1 MNIESYNL
9 DSLRELVRKLQT
21 ENAELKSILDKENIP
36 YELKDVFEEI
46 IEESA
51 EYDPDQGGRINSR
64 YITEEMVIRFY
75 SMFWGREDVFAKRGK
90 NGGYFPQCDNRW
102 EYTLCPKHRGDK
114 KYPCDEC
121 ENRCWTKLDPMTVKK
136 HLFGYKED
144 GSDVIGIYPLHENGT
159 VRFIVYDFDNHEKGS
174 EQTDFANT
182 DNEWQDEVNALRKIC
197 ESNGIHP
204 LVERSRSGRGAHV
217 WILFSCPVNAT
228 IARNFGFMLL
238 DKGMMSYNLKTFK
251 YYDRMYPCQDIAN
264 SLGNLIALPLQGR
277 ALKDGNSA
285 FVDENWNAY
294 PDQWAIVYRDDIRLS
309 IDDINSYMEKWQE
322 ELASNNP
329 YSVIV
334 NNQAKRVKP
343 WKKHEAFVKEDVV
356 EKLHI
361 TLADG
366 VYVDALNIAPRLQ
379 NQIRSLAAFD
389 NPEYIKR
396 LRMHKSNYYQFQ
408 AVYLGK
414 DIDGYIKLPRGLKE
428 EIITECKNSDIPYDI
443 KDEREKGI
451 PIKVA
456 FNGELKDEQKE
467 AVEKML
473 SYDNG
478 VLSAATAFGKTV
490 VSSYIISKRKVNT
503 LIILQSKDLLE
514 QWVES
519 LHKFLVIDE
528 EPPIYKTKTGREK
541 RREDVIGRLAS
552 GKDTLTGIIDVAMV
566 GSLYAKGNYHKM
578 LNQYGLVIYDECHHV
593 ASNTAMNVMQKVN
606 ARYVYGVTATPKRSD
621 NLEKEIFMLI
631 GPIRH
636 SYTAIERNQKLGIPH
651 IVISRYTRTV
661 RINEDKNDVNA
672 LYKLVSGSSDRN
684 GMIISDVKDAVKNGK
699 TPVILTRR
707 KEQAK
712 VLYDKLSIDE
722 KNVFLMYGDNTDKE
736 NTEIRNRLK
745 KVSDK
750 ETLILIAT
758 GQKIGEGFDFPR
770 LDTLMLAAPVSFD
783 GILEQYLGRLGRNY
797 PDKKEVVVYDYVDS
811 HIGMFERMYS
821 KRLRAYKDIGFTVET
836 DMIHNKQCVNAI
848 YTSDNYL
855 DTFERDLVEANERII
870 ISSPDIEIK
879 KIDRLLS
886 IIKKRQEAGVKVTV
900 ITTNPDEV
908 KFGKSFFFSSMIS
921 TLRAT
926 GVEVVERDDVEE
938 HFAVIDSDIVWHGGM
953 NLLGK
958 DDAWD
963 NLMRIKSEKVA
974 AELLEIA
981 FKHQK

>member
-21 ENAELKSILDKENIP
+21 ENADLKAILEKEKIP
-36 YELKDVFEEI
+36 YELKNAFEEV
-46 IEESA
+46 IEESE
-51 EYDPDQGGRINSR
+51 EYDPDQGGRINSK
-64 YITEEMVIRFY
+64 YITDEMVIRFY

-102 EYTLCPKHRGDK
+102 EHALCPKQRGDK

-121 ENRCWTKLDPMTVKK
+121 ENRCWTKLDPKTVKK

-144 GSDVIGIYPLHENGT
+144 GTDVIGIYPLHENGT

-174 EQTDFANT
+174 EQTDFANF
-182 DNEWQDEVNALRKIC
+182 DNEWQDEVNALRRIC
-197 ESNGIHP
+197 EANGIKP

-217 WILFSCPVNAT
+217 WIIFSCPVNAT

-251 YYDRMYPCQDIAN
+251 YYDRMYPCQDSAN
-264 SLGNLIALPLQGR
+264 SLGNLIALPLQGG

-294 PDQWAIVYRDDIRLS
+294 PDQWSQVYRDDIRLS
-309 IDDINSYMEKWQE
+309 IDDINRYMEKWQA
-322 ELASNNP
+322 ELTSNNS
-329 YSVIV
+329 YSILS
-334 NNQAKRVKP
+334 NSQDKRVKP
-343 WKKHEAFVKEDVV
+343 WKKHDAFVKEDVV
-356 EKLHI
+356 GMLHI
-361 TLADG
+361 TLSDG
-366 VYVDALNIAPRLQ
+366 IYVDTLNIAPRLQ

-414 DIDGYIKLPRGLKE
+414 DIDGYIKLPRGLYE
-428 EIITECKNSDIPYDI
+428 EIISECKNSDIPYDLV
-443 KDEREKGI
+443 DEREKGI
-451 PIKVA
+451 PINVA
-456 FNGELKDEQKE
+456 FNGELKEEQKV
-467 AVEKML
+467 AVEKLL
-473 SYDNG
+473 SYYNG
-478 VLSAATAFGKTV
+478 VLSATTAFGKTV
-490 VSSYIISKRKVNT
+490 VSSYIIAKKRVNT

-541 RREDVIGRLAS
+541 RRDDVIGRLAS
-552 GKDTLTGIIDVAMV
+552 GKDALTGIIDVAMV

-578 LNQYGLVIYDECHHV
+578 LNKYGLIIYDECHHV
-593 ASNTAMNVMQKVN
+593 ASNTATNVMQKVN

-621 NLEKEIFMLI
+621 NLDKEIFMLI

-636 SYTAIERNQKLGIPH
+636 SYTAIERNQRSGIPH
-651 IVISRYTRTV
+651 IVIPRYTRTV

-672 LYKLVSGSSDRN
+672 LYKLVSNSPDRN
-684 GMIISDVKDAVKNGK
+684 DMIVSDVKEAVKNGK
-699 TPVILTRR
+699 TPVILTRF

-712 VLYDKLSIDE
+712 MLYDRLSAE
-722 KNVFLMYGDNTDKE
+722 EENVFLMYGDNTDKE

-745 KVSDK
+745 TVSDK
-750 ETLILIAT
+750 ERLILIAT

-783 GILEQYLGRLGRNY
+783 GRLEQYLGRLGRDY
-797 PDKKEVVVYDYVDS
+797 PGKESVVVYDYVDS

-821 KRLRAYKDIGFTVET
+821 KRLRAYKEIGFTVET
-836 DMIHNKQCVNAI
+836 DVVHNKQSVNSI
-848 YTSDNYL
+848 YTSDNYI
-855 DTFERDLVEANERII
+855 DIFERDLVEANERII
-870 ISSPDIEIK
+870 ISSPDIEIR

-886 IIKKRQEAGVKVTV
+886 IIKKRQEIGVKVTV

-908 KFGKSFFFSSMIS
+908 KFGKSFFFSSMIT
-921 TLRAT
+921 TLIAS
-926 GVEVVERDDVEE
+926 GVEVVERDEVEE

-953 NLLGK
+953 NLLGR

-974 AELLEIA
+974 SELLEIA